1 MNILIKGIVLKNVK
15 MVSVNYDTS
24 LTIAEFEDVESR
36 NKAANIL
43 HNELNLVFDCFGNTL
58 LQFKESF
65 SVID

>member
-1 MNILIKGIVLKNVK
+1 MNILIKGIVLENVK

-36 NKAANIL
+36 NEAANTL
-43 HNELNLVFDCFGNTL
+43 NNELNLVFDCFGNTL

-65 SVID
+65 SIIR